1 MDIDP
6 KNSPPELGKS
16 SQDVAPPSDAAIKAD
31 DESKVLLSLKD
42 VHVSFPVHN
51 GSSRSLQLDIIR
63 MLGFKTAKHQ
73 ESVKVNALRGLTFDL
88 HEGERVG
95 FIGHNG
101 AGKTTLLRTMSGA
114 YEPTQGTLTSQ
125 GRVTAM
131 TDFTMGMDPEASG
144 RENIIF
150 RGVFMGM
157 SFEEIEG
164 HIDDVIEFTEL
175 HEFIDLPIRTYS
187 SGMFIRLAFAVS
199 TIITPDVL
207 LLDEIIA
214 AGDLGFQE
222 KLRQRLNE
230 YIGDAR
236 LIVLAAHDLGS
247 VREYCTRVL
256 WMRNGQ
262 VVMDGATEE
271 VVDAYLEA
279 GA

>member
-1 MDIDP
+1 M
-6 KNSPPELGKS
+6 
-16 SQDVAPPSDAAIKAD
+16 QDQTTEDLSTMAGR
-31 DESKVLLSLKD
+31 KVMMSLKN

-51 GSSRSLQLDIIR
+51 GNSRSLQLDLVR
-63 MLGFKTAKHQ
+63 LLGFKVAQHQ
-73 ESVKVNALRGLTFDL
+73 QSVEVNALRGLTFDL

-114 YEPTQGTLTSQ
+114 YEPTQGELASQ

-144 RENIIF
+144 RDNIIF

-157 SFEEIEG
+157 TFEEISSHVES
-164 HIDDVIEFTEL
+164 VIEFTEL
-175 HEFIDLPIRTYS
+175 HDFIDLPIRTYS

-199 TIITPDVL
+199 TIIPPDVL

-214 AGDLGFQE
+214 AGDLGFQD

-230 YIGDAR
+230 YISQAR
-236 LIVLAAHDLGS
+236 LIVLAAHDLGA
-247 VREYCTRVL
+247 VREYCTRVI
-256 WMRNGQ
+256 WIRSGK
-262 VVMDGATEE
+262 VVMDGPTEE
-271 VVDAYLEA
+271 VVSAYLEA
-279 GA
+279 GS